1 MVTFAKSLAP
11 SPSLDALHQRFLPLV
26 PRIETHAGIVFRGIR
41 CADTR
46 ADLITETIALAWKW
60 FVRLAEQGKDAADFV
75 SALATLA
82 TRAVKSGRKLTGQEK
97 AKDVLS
103 SVAQRRHGFIV
114 ERLPISTRTAM
125 TDLYG
130 DPQGQEV
137 LDAYEERLADN
148 TVTPPPDAAAF
159 RIDFPQWLAQWS
171 DRDRRIIGDMMRD
184 ERTRDLAAKYGV
196 TAGRV
201 SQWRQAYLE
210 DWNRFHGEAGEES
223 PCQPSGAA

>member
-1 MVTFAKSLAP
+1 MIASADSFHAP
-11 SPSLDALHQRFLPLV
+11 SVDHLHTAFLALV
-26 PRIETHAGIVFRGIR
+26 PRIETHAGIVFNSIR
-41 CADTR
+41 CPETKADM
-46 ADLITETIALAWKW
+46 ITETIALAWKW
-60 FVRLAEQGKDAADFV
+60 YTRLAEQGRDAAEFA
-75 SALATLA
+75 SALASLA
-82 TRAVKSGRKLTGQEK
+82 ARAVKSGRRLAGQEK

-103 SVAQRRHGFIV
+103 SVAQHRHGFTV
-114 ERLPISTRTAM
+114 ERLPLSTRTAM

-201 SQWRQAYLE
+201 SQWRQAYRE
-210 DWNRFHGEAGEES
+210 DWNRFHGEVSEES
-223 PCQPSGAA
+223 ARQPAGAA

>member
-1 MVTFAKSLAP
+1 MIASAASFP
-11 SPSLDALHQRFLPLV
+11 PPSLDQLHAAFLALV
-26 PRIETHAGIVFRGIR
+26 PRIETHAAIVFRGVR
-41 CADTR
+41 CPNTK

-60 FVRLAEQGKDAADFV
+60 YIRLAEQGRDATEFV
-75 SALATLA
+75 STLATLA
-82 TRAVKSGRKLTGQEK
+82 TRAVKSGRRLAGKEK

-103 SVAQRRHGFIV
+103 SVAQRRHGFVV
-114 ERLPISTRTAM
+114 ERLPLSTRTAM

-184 ERTRDLAAKYGV
+184 ERTRDLADKYGV
-196 TAGRV
+196 SAGRV
-201 SQWRQAYLE
+201 SQWRQAYQQ
-210 DWNRFHGEAGEES
+210 DWLRFHRERQADE
-223 PCQPSGAA
+223 PQAQYV